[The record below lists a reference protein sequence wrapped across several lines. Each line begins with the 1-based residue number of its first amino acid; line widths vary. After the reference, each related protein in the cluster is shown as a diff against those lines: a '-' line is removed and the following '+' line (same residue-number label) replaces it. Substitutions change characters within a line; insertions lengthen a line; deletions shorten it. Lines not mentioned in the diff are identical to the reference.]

1 MSSGSKP
8 IRVVLVDDHPVVK
21 AGLTGL
27 LEHLQDIEV
36 VGEASDGVAAVE
48 KAEQLQPD
56 VIAMDVMMPRQDGVE
71 ACRTIME
78 KLPDSQVLML
88 TASTERD
95 AVVEAVAAGA
105 SGYLQ
110 KYSGGQEMEE
120 AIRAVARGR
129 LRIPDQALRRSL
141 AMVRGELWEKTRRGT
156 STLTARERELLT
168 LFANGE
174 PYARIAKAK
183 GISPVTVRNT
193 VSRVQ
198 DKLGLD
204 TKQELVIW
212 AMRNGLV
219 QDPKPSDW
227 P

>member
-36 VGEASDGVAAVE
+36 VGEASDG
-48 KAEQLQPD
+48 
-56 VIAMDVMMPRQDGVE
+56 
-71 ACRTIME
+71 
-78 KLPDSQVLML
+78 
-88 TASTERD
+88 
-95 AVVEAVAAGA
+95 VVEAVAAGA